1 MNLWQRFNSLFLNC
15 VLHLT
20 VYTFFLI
27 KLMALWGKFL
37 IFWFF
42 FFWGGDGKKSFMC
55 FLGSYSD
62 DDIYLFD
69 ISQGTFELLNSILI
83 IPGNYSNQELVKFFH
98 FFLIFFF
105 FKYYFSFSCSCIKA
119 LPTFFLQKKITL
131 ICCFSLFSYIIKLKS
146 KLTGLTCQIFKS
158 IEILSWMYVDEN
170 TNYKSRFR
178 GHRY

>member
-1 MNLWQRFNSLFLNC
+1 MGEVF
-15 VLHLT
+15 
-20 VYTFFLI
+20 Y
-27 KLMALWGKFL
+27 FL
-37 IFWFF
+37 IF
-42 FFWGGDGKKSFMC
+42 FWEGGTGKNHFMC

-69 ISQGTFELLNSILI
+69 ISQGTFELLNLILI

-98 FFLIFFF
+98 FFLIIFF
-105 FKYYFSFSCSCIKA
+105 FKYYFSCSCSCIKA
-119 LPTFFLQKKITL
+119 LPTFFYKKKITL

-146 KLTGLTCQIFKS
+146 KLTGHTCQIT
-158 IEILSWMYVDEN
+158 LSWMYVDEN